1 MNMQTID
8 ELYSEA
14 LQLLKQLIATPSYS
28 KEEQGTAMLLQK
40 FFQAKGIVAHRL
52 MNNVWVMNL
61 HFDKEKPTI
70 LLNSHHD
77 TVKPNAA
84 YTIDPF
90 CPIEKEGKLYGLGSN
105 DAGGCLVSLIVT
117 FLHFY
122 PQANLKYNIV
132 IAATAEE
139 EISGANGIA
148 ALLPQLG
155 EMAFGIVG
163 EPTEMHMAIA
173 EKGLVVFDCE
183 AKGVSGHAARDEGQ
197 NAIYKALQDIAWFR
211 DYRFEKESEMLGTVK
226 MSVTVLQA
234 GTQHNV
240 VPASCKF
247 TVDVRVNERYT
258 NEEVVA
264 IIQQHVQCEV
274 VPRSLRLKPTSI
286 DIAHPIVQA
295 GVALGRNRFGSATL
309 SDKVFMHFPTVKM
322 GPGDSARSHTAD
334 EYIYLEEIREGI
346 ALYIDLLKSVV

>member
-148 ALLPQLG
+148 ALLPQVG
-155 EMAFGIVG
+155 EIAFGIVG

-173 EKGLVVFDCE
+173 EKGLVVLDCE
-183 AKGVSGHAARDEGQ
+183 AKGVSGHAARDEGH
-197 NAIYKALQDIAWFR
+197 NAIYRALQDIAWFR

-334 EYIYLEEIREGI
+334 EYIYLQEIREGI